1 MLCENCKE
9 RPASVV
15 FKQETPNGMMERHLC
30 DKCAFYSQ
38 TFSFSPDQEPLS
50 IQQFLAHWLGGSEIF
65 AEQKAGETLPDG
77 PKCPNCGLTFHR
89 FLDSGKFGCATCYDA
104 FRGQL
109 PRVFAKLHNGHTQHR
124 GKIPTSL
131 NERFALK
138 KKLED
143 IRSKMRD
150 AVEEERFEEAATL
163 RDEANE
169 VKQQLEDGGDD
180 QHVI

>member
-9 RPASVV
+9 RPATVV
-15 FKQETPNGMMERHLC
+15 FKRETANQVTERHLC

-50 IQQFLAHWLGGSEIF
+50 IQQFLTQWLDGTDLFSEQRTD
-65 AEQKAGETLPDG
+65 EKVSAGPECPD
-77 PKCPNCGLTFHR
+77 CGLTFHR
-89 FLDSGKFGCATCYDA
+89 FLDIGKFGCATCYET
-104 FRGQL
+104 FREQL
-109 PRVFAKLHNGHTQHR
+109 PRVFAKLHNGHTEHR
-124 GKIPTSL
+124 GKIPASL

-138 KKLED
+138 RKLED
-143 IRSKMRD
+143 IRTKMRF

-163 RDEANE
+163 RDEAKQI
-169 VKQQLEDGGDD
+169 KQQLDAGGDD